1 MEISQLALNIA
12 TIEGIIIG
20 CILLYRI
27 LRIFP
32 TYVKTGKVGNMDH
45 MAMGD
50 GLKLKW
56 LLTETHPLPIAMDGL
71 MMGFLIFVT
80 MIFSSLLPYVFAVA
94 IISYGIYRLAIYMRK
109 QHVRKEEFI
118 DALKGDHQ

>member
-1 MEISQLALNIA
+1 MEISQLAFNIA
-12 TIEGIIIG
+12 AIEGIIIG

-32 TYVKTGKVGNMDH
+32 TYVKTGTVGDMDH
-45 MAMGD
+45 MIMGD
-50 GLKLKW
+50 GLRFKW
-56 LLTETHPLPIAMDGL
+56 LLTETHPFTIVVDGL
-71 MMGFLIFVT
+71 MAGFLIFIT
-80 MIFSSLLPYVFAVA
+80 MIFSSLLPYVFAGA
-94 IISYGIYRLAIYMRK
+94 IISYGIYRLATYMRK